1 MAMLKRL
8 VVTLLGGLS
17 IGTASAGWVDVT
29 TSREW
34 LTAMEATDHTQ
45 LACNAATGACGGAI
59 NGFDYLGWTWAT
71 TDDVNVLFTNL
82 GIPGFAGAGG
92 HSTQAANSIWAPVF
106 LDLDGIG
113 PDAGVFM
120 RNFASNELNARTRG
134 GTSGARV
141 IDNATGIDV
150 ADTGLDG
157 SRLATNDMWL
167 YRTVQLSNGVPEPS
181 TPLLVALALGAAVG
195 VTRRGRA

>member
-1 MAMLKRL
+1 MASLKHL

-17 IGTASAGWVDVT
+17 LGTATAGWVDVT

-45 LACNAATGACGGAI
+45 LACNAVTGACGGAV

-92 HSTQAANSIWAPVF
+92 HSTQAANSIWAPAF
-106 LDLDGIG
+106 IDLDGIG

-120 RNFASNELNARTRG
+120 RNFSSNELNARTRG
-134 GTSGARV
+134 GASGARV
-141 IDNATGIDV
+141 IDSATGTDV
-150 ADTGLDG
+150 ADTGLDP

-167 YRTVQLSNGVPEPS
+167 YRTVQLSQNVPEPS
-181 TPLLVALALGAAVG
+181 TPLLVALAVGAAVG
-195 VTRRGRA
+195 VTRRGKA